1 MRYYQAKERGAGFTF
16 IEVLIVI
23 ALLGVIAG
31 FAIPFY
37 QSFQVASNLDNTAQ
51 QLVSTL
57 RLAQAR
63 AMASESLSDF
73 GVHFE
78 SQQYVLFKGNS
89 YNPADPFNESYNIA
103 GTLTISSGVGSE
115 VVFTAVNGNTTNT
128 GSVQISTSGGKLR
141 TITINEM
148 GMVDAS

>member
-1 MRYYQAKERGAGFTF
+1 MRYYQTKERGAGFTF

-23 ALLGVIAG
+23 AILGVIAG

-63 AMASESLSDF
+63 AMASRPFWE
-73 GVHFE
+73 
-78 SQQYVLFKGNS
+78 
-89 YNPADPFNESYNIA
+89 PAIRFI
-103 GTLTISSGVGSE
+103 
-115 VVFTAVNGNTTNT
+115 
-128 GSVQISTSGGKLR
+128 
-141 TITINEM
+141 
-148 GMVDAS
+148 